1 MNKTQY
7 NQYLVKKAQRGMTR
21 FQKMAAGRG
30 FGPALNH
37 YTPTDTPATTEE
49 RHAAIRESTEPFE
62 VTPPPIEEATPAAED
77 KPTDKSN
84 PYLPYALGSAGA
96 GALIGA
102 LINLVRKKSV
112 LSGALVGGG
121 IGAGLGAGHK
131 YLMDNNESYAK
142 NNFIEPAFQRGI
154 KAYNDAKA
162 SMG

>member
-112 LSGALVGGG
+112 LSVSRNLRCVSVVSRAAIRCRRLRLLPTRFCVHRWK
-121 IGAGLGAGHK
+121 ISTSRFL
-131 YLMDNNESYAK
+131 
-142 NNFIEPAFQRGI
+142 R
-154 KAYNDAKA
+154 
-162 SMG
+162 